1 MNTAELIA
9 QNIPQSAQLVILEYL
24 GFNLCRGTY
33 VGPLYRELPI
43 YDKLRRIYTDA
54 KIAPKPFEYETG
66 FDELEVDENHLV
78 ITLIMCRVFFHREE
92 RTTELCL
99 HYYLDRPDAEW
110 CKHTVKYYS
119 RDRYGMRDE
128 IGSLL
133 EA

>member
-1 MNTAELIA
+1 MNTVELIA

-33 VGPLYRELPI
+33 IGPLRRGLPI
-43 YDKLRRIYTDA
+43 YDKLCRIYTNA
-54 KIAPKPFEYETG
+54 EIAPKPFEYEND
-66 FDELEVDENHLV
+66 FDEIEVDENHLV
-78 ITLIMCRVFFHREE
+78 ITLIMRAAFFRNEY

-99 HYYLDRPDAEW
+99 HYYIDRPDADW
-110 CKHTVKYYS
+110 FTHTVKYYS

>member
-33 VGPLYRELPI
+33 VGPLHRGLPI
-43 YDKLRRIYTDA
+43 YDKLRRIYTDL
-54 KIAPKPFEYETG
+54 KLAPKQFEYEND
-66 FDELEVDENHLV
+66 FDEIEVDENHLV
-78 ITLIMCRVFFHREE
+78 ITLIMCTAFFRNEY

-99 HYYLDRPDAEW
+99 HYYLDRPDADW
-110 CKHTVKYYS
+110 FTHTVKYYS

-128 IGSLL
+128 IDSLL